1 MFWHFFIYT
10 SLFISP
16 FLYSSI
22 IENGTFFENSYAV
35 KIGEFEA
42 NKNITKLKYIFQD
55 KDIFVCQKGKR
66 NLIYLVNLIDK
77 TEAKASWK
85 ESRRLVKDSFILSI
99 NRVPIIC
106 DNSFMIGE
114 EEEPPQIDIS
124 QNLEPII
131 EIPVEDNITKIE
143 LPDIVEDNITN
154 IELPDIV
161 EDNITNIEL
170 PDVVEEVKEDIVD
183 FNHTISL
190 KEAILKAL
198 NKSHKILAQ
207 REKIIQAKRK
217 IDEKIAAYKPN
228 VVLYGTA
235 GGAYT
240 KDEKIP
246 EDKYLKG
253 DIQLSITE
261 NLYAGGKHQNDIQKE
276 RHNLLVAVYKFRS
289 KVEEETQKVIESY
302 FDILFERR
310 AIKANEKNMKN
321 LERILNI
328 ITIKEKEGDATKG
341 DLNYISSNI
350 ENSKSQF
357 IKAQSKYQNA
367 IAYYEYFVGDIEQN
381 QPREQNISQPIKS
394 QDEAIET
401 LYKNNSKVQIAEAKL
416 EAQKSDLQSRR
427 ASFRPTV
434 DFIVT
439 AKDTQT
445 GALNEPQNDKASAIL
460 SLNYNLYSGGKDEAK
475 FLGSKSKIAQLQY
488 SLKDTKEGSKYNII
502 QIYQDIESS
511 KDSLLHIKKEVA
523 ANNEVVKS
531 YWLKFKYGKQDLQ
544 TLLLAQRALNS
555 SQISEI
561 KEEKS
566 YILGIFKLLSEAGTM
581 LEYLEIEDF
590 VNPDKIIQKK

>member
-1 MFWHFFIYT
+1 MFWHFLIYT
-10 SLFISP
+10 SLFISS
-16 FLYSSI
+16 LLHSSV
-22 IENGTFFENSYAV
+22 IEDGTFFENSYAV
-35 KIGEFEA
+35 KIGEFEI
-42 NKNITKLKYIFQD
+42 NENITKLKNIFQD

-77 TEAKASWK
+77 TEAKLSWR
-85 ESRRLVKDSFILSI
+85 ESRRVVNDSFILSI

-106 DNSFMIGE
+106 DNSFMIE
-114 EEEPPQIDIS
+114 NEEEPPQIDIN
-124 QNLEPII
+124 QNLEPVVNLPI
-131 EIPVEDNITKIE
+131 ESNITKAEPPKIE
-143 LPDIVEDNITN
+143 PI
-154 IELPDIV
+154 
-161 EDNITNIEL
+161 
-170 PDVVEEVKEDIVD
+170 KEDIID
-183 FNHTISL
+183 LNNTISL

-198 NKSHKILAQ
+198 NKSHKILSE

-235 GGAYT
+235 GGTYT
-240 KDEKIP
+240 KDEKVP

-261 NLYAGGKHQNDIQKE
+261 NLYAGGKHKNDLQKE
-276 RHNLLVAVYKFRS
+276 RYNLLVAVYKFRS

-357 IKAQSKYQNA
+357 IKAKSKYQNA

-381 QPREQNISQPIKS
+381 QPREQNISQPIQS

-401 LYKNNSKVQIAEAKL
+401 LYKNNSKIQIAKAKL

-445 GALNEPQNDKASAIL
+445 GALNEPQNDKASAVL
-460 SLNYNLYSGGKDEAK
+460 SMNYNLYSGGKDEAK
-475 FLGSKSKIAQLQY
+475 FLSSKSKIAQLQY
-488 SLKDTKEGSKYNII
+488 SLKDIKEGSRYNIV
-502 QIYQDIESS
+502 QIYEDIESS
-511 KDSLLHIKKEVA
+511 KDSLLHIKKEVE
-523 ANNEVVKS
+523 ANHEVVKS
-531 YWLKFKYGKQDLQ
+531 YWLKFQYGKQDLQ

-555 SQISEI
+555 SEISEI

-566 YILGIFKLLSEAGTM
+566 YILSIFKLLSEAGTM
-581 LEYLEIEDF
+581 LEYLDIEDF